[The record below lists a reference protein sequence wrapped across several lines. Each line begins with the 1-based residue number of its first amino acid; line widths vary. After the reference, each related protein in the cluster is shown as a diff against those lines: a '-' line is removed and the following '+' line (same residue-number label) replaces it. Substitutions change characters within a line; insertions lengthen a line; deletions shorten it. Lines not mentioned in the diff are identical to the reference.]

1 MSRDILHWLTGV
13 AVGLVLLWI
22 VGLALTGNKR
32 HCRHVI
38 ASVESCRADERCR
51 LTREDYVR
59 LARCEEL
66 R

>member
-13 AVGLVLLWI
+13 AVGLVVSGI
-22 VGLALTGNKR
+22 IGLVLAGEKR
-32 HCRHVI
+32 RCRHVI

-59 LARCEEL
+59 LARCEE
-66 R
+66 RR